1 MKLLVTGG
9 AGYLGSVVANH
20 LLEAG
25 HEVVV
30 LDSLYRGHRE
40 AVPQAARFLQ
50 VDLLDAA
57 ATREALSEG
66 FDAVLHFAA
75 LALVAESVQHP
86 ERYYRGNVLGT
97 LNLLDAM
104 RDAGVRNLVFS
115 STCATYGEPDV
126 VPMTEDL
133 PTNPVNAYGN
143 SKLAVDHMIADEAR
157 AHGLGATSLRYFNVA
172 GAHGH
177 FGEDHEPETHL
188 IPLVLR
194 AAAGTADHV
203 KIFGTDYPTDDGTA
217 VRDYIH
223 VDDLAVAHVLAMENN
238 RPGEHRIYNLGTGH
252 GYSVRQVVDTA
263 RRVTGREIAAVE
275 EARRPGDPPAL
286 VAAADRA
293 SAELGWQPE
302 KTLEEMI
309 ADAWEWH
316 QAHPRGYEQS

>member
-1 MKLLVTGG
+1 
-9 AGYLGSVVANH
+9 
-20 LLEAG
+20 
-25 HEVVV
+25 
-30 LDSLYRGHRE
+30 
-40 AVPQAARFLQ
+40 
-50 VDLLDAA
+50 
-57 ATREALSEG
+57 
-66 FDAVLHFAA
+66 
-75 LALVAESVQHP
+75 
-86 ERYYRGNVLGT
+86 
-97 LNLLDAM
+97 
-104 RDAGVRNLVFS
+104 
-115 STCATYGEPDV
+115 
-126 VPMTEDL
+126 
-133 PTNPVNAYGN
+133 
-143 SKLAVDHMIADEAR
+143 
-157 AHGLGATSLRYFNVA
+157 
-172 GAHGH
+172 
-177 FGEDHEPETHL
+177 
-188 IPLVLR
+188 
-194 AAAGTADHV
+194 
-203 KIFGTDYPTDDGTA
+203 